1 MSEVIGKGVIEV
13 SADSSKMKAG
23 IDDAKR
29 SIKSLGEAN
38 KDASTKASQSID
50 RYISKLQQQSATI
63 GKSAR
68 ETEMYK
74 LGLRGASDAQLK
86 AADSA
91 LRLSESHK
99 NATKIGEELRLGFIA
114 IGVAASTG
122 LVAAAAAFDHLAKKA
137 GDFQDMAEKTGDTA
151 QNIASLAVAA
161 EVGGVSMEN
170 LVTSANKLTK
180 NLAEVND
187 DSKAAGAAIK
197 ALGLNLEDL
206 KNQAPTE
213 RFATIAKALDGFA
226 DSSQKSAVAQALMGK
241 SGAESLPFL
250 KELAGATGRQVILT
264 EQQIQQADEYSD
276 KQKRFRTE
284 IGLHA
289 QAIAADMLPALA
301 DLKQTVADLAKDQEH
316 AATASDILK
325 GAFGAAIVVFQTIA
339 VVASEVGFVFLGVG
353 REIGAIAAQLV
364 ALSHLDLKG
373 FSAISDA
380 VKEDGIRARAEL
392 DRFQAKIMGIG
403 VTSAPGAQ
411 PNAPGGD
418 AGGKPKPKLKFNGP
432 VDPAIAK
439 SQLDY
444 DLAQIKKASE
454 QTANAFSNAEK
465 IMEARRAAVLID
477 ERAYYAAKLGFIT
490 LNSQAQEAELQKE
503 IERLQREKLTGKDK
517 LENDKKIVEA
527 KGKLAK
533 VQADAVA
540 NVEVNSIQEAAA
552 IKKIAQS
559 YEDASQAAKAY
570 LDTVNKQNAREIAGI
585 GKGEKFRTN
594 QEGLSRIED
603 KQTTARQG
611 LEGDLRRNQITREQY
626 DAYLAIV
633 NDTYA
638 KEVAAYEKRTA
649 TLDEMQSDW
658 LNGATEALQ
667 NYYDQSK
674 NIAKS
679 VEELF
684 TKAFQGMEDALVS
697 FVKTGK
703 LDFASLADS
712 IISDLIRMQIK
723 ASITGPLAESMK
735 DGSFMS
741 SIASFF
747 TPNANGGVYSSPSLS
762 AFSGGV
768 YDKPQTFAFAKGA
781 GVFGEAGPEAIMPLS
796 RDSSGRLGVSGGG
809 SNVVVNVIESPGNAG
824 KQQQRSEG
832 GMKIIDV
839 FVEQIKSAIASDI
852 TRGSGAVPAALG
864 QTYGLNRAAGSY

>member
-1 MSEVIGKGVIEV
+1 M
-13 SADSSKMKAG
+13 
-23 IDDAKR
+23 
-29 SIKSLGEAN
+29 
-38 KDASTKASQSID
+38 
-50 RYISKLQQQSATI
+50 
-63 GKSAR
+63 
-68 ETEMYK
+68 
-74 LGLRGASDAQLK
+74 RGASEAQIK

-91 LRLSESHK
+91 LRLTEAHK
-99 NATKIGEELRLGFIA
+99 KSAANAEVLRAGFIA
-114 IGVAASTG
+114 IGVAAGTG
-122 LVAAAAAFDHLAKKA
+122 LIAAAAAFDHLAKKA

-151 QNIASLAVAA
+151 ENIASLAVAA
-161 EVGGVSMEN
+161 GTAGVQMDAVVGA
-170 LVTSANKLTK
+170 SAKLTK
-180 NLAEVND
+180 GLTEVDD

-197 ALGLNLEDL
+197 SLGLNLAAFKTL
-206 KNQAPTE
+206 APADQIE
-213 RFATIAKALDGFA
+213 AVAKAMDRFQDG
-226 DSSQKSAVAQALMGK
+226 SKKTAVAMALFGK
-241 SGAESLPFL
+241 SGAEMMPFL
-250 KELAGATGRQVILT
+250 KELGAEGGRQVILT
-264 EQQIQQADEYSD
+264 EEQIRLADEYSD
-276 KQKRFRTE
+276 KQAKLGAA
-284 IGLHA
+284 ISLHA
-289 QAIAADMLPALA
+289 EAIVSDMLPALSGF
-301 DLKQTVADLAKDQEH
+301 KQIIADLAKDQEF

-325 GAFGAAIVVFQTIA
+325 GAFSAAVVVFQTIA

-364 ALSHLDLKG
+364 ALAHLDFKG
-373 FSAISDA
+373 FTAISDA
-380 VKEDGIRARAEL
+380 VREDGIRARAEL
-392 DRFQAKIMGIG
+392 DRFQATIMGMG
-403 VTSAPGAQ
+403 QPAAQPGA
-411 PNAPGGD
+411 PNAPGT
-418 AGGKPKPKLKFNGP
+418 KPANKPGLNFNGP
-432 VDPAIAK
+432 TDTAIAK
-439 SQLDY
+439 SQLDF
-444 DLAQIKKASE
+444 DLAQIKKSSE
-454 QTANAFSNAEK
+454 QTTNAYSNAEK
-465 IMEARRAAVLID
+465 IMQARRAAGLID

-503 IERLQREKLTGKDK
+503 IERLQREKLTGKEK

-533 VQADAVA
+533 VRADAVA

-552 IKKIAQS
+552 INKIAQS
-559 YEDASQAAKAY
+559 YEDASQAAQAY

-626 DAYLAIV
+626 AAYLAIV

-649 TLDEMQSDW
+649 TLDDMQSDW

-674 NIAKS
+674 NIAKG

-809 SNVVVNVIESPGNAG
+809 SNVVVNVIESPGKG
-824 KQQQRSEG
+824 GQQQQRSEG

-839 FVEQIKSAIASDI
+839 FVEQIKSAIAGDI
-852 TRGSGAVPAALG
+852 SRGSGAVPAALAG
-864 QTYGLNRAAGSY
+864 TYGLNRVAGSH